1 MEELKIV
8 FFIPLRVPTLRFG
21 GSFFLYLTFYSN
33 PFWRGVERLR
43 FQNMYS
49 LRVLS
54 KPITYANYFVYLMGF
69 GKHFC
74 IFNRFETF
82 VEVKGFC
89 FFVYLVGFGNL

>member
-1 MEELKIV
+1 MDM
-8 FFIPLRVPTLRFG
+8 F
-21 GSFFLYLTFYSN
+21 
-33 PFWRGVERLR
+33 R

-74 IFNRFETF
+74 ISRFETF
-82 VEVKGFC
+82 VEVKGFW